1 MAVVNEILDAL
12 EDQVN
17 TLFPTYSK
25 AKFAYQIEKNN
36 RKSSEKIYTIKPL
49 SGSSVEGVTLSATF
63 AQDFEVLFS
72 DIYQPKNGNDDN
84 ITDKILVLNG
94 MIQDLNKE
102 VYQKRLS
109 LTSAKVLLV
118 QLVGIS
124 EPLIDLENNTI
135 SISATFT
142 INYRFQL

>member
-12 EDQVN
+12 ESKVN
-17 TLFPTYSK
+17 ALFPTYVK

-36 RKSSEKIYTIKPL
+36 RKTSEKIYTIKPL
-49 SGSSVEGVTLSATF
+49 SGSSTEGVTLSATF
-63 AQDFEVLFS
+63 SQDFEVLFS

-84 ITDKILVLNG
+84 ITDKIIVLNG

-102 VYQKRLS
+102 VFQKRLD

-124 EPLIDLENNTI
+124 EPLVDLENNTI
-135 SISATFT
+135 AMSATFT